1 MMMQDSSSEG
11 GLGVFGK
18 SLKKGKIRNF
28 LSNLGG
34 SSTEDEE
41 EDLKSFLSG
50 AKLGKGGMP
59 QYSPNQFYGTLFR
72 AYGGRPVRGGLLGE

>member
-1 MMMQDSSSEG
+1 MMMQNSPSGG

-18 SLKKGKIRNF
+18 SLTKGKIRNF

-34 SSTEDEE
+34 MAGEEDEE
-41 EDLKSFLSG
+41 DLTSFLSG
-50 AKLGKGGMP
+50 AKLGRGGAP
-59 QYSPNQFYGTLFR
+59 QYSPNKFYGNLFR

>member
-1 MMMQDSSSEG
+1 MMMQDSSGS

-18 SLKKGKIRNF
+18 SLTKGKIRNF
-28 LSNLGG
+28 LSSLGG
-34 SSTEDEE
+34 SSAEDEE
-41 EDLKSFLSG
+41 EDLRSFLSG